1 VNNLCFY
8 EENIH
13 FHLFRLASLTRAV
26 VITSWQLSVLEIWL
40 LRFWLFHRGGVSAKV
55 HLDLVT
61 IYLRLG

>member
-1 VNNLCFY
+1 
-8 EENIH
+8 
-13 FHLFRLASLTRAV
+13 V